1 MRVNVEFLGL
11 SRLIIGSK
19 QMAFDLP
26 EDTSFRDLVRLLHS
40 QYPGLVDNV
49 IRPDG
54 ETLQAPN
61 VFNLDGKRMVRQDQ
75 MSQAIH
81 DGDRVILMSLSAGG

>member
-1 MRVNVEFLGL
+1 MRVHVEFLGL

-26 EDTSFRDLVRLLHS
+26 EGTSFRDLVRLLRS
-40 QYPGLVDNV
+40 RYPGLVDNV

-75 MSQAIH
+75 MSEAIH
-81 DGDRVILMSLSAGG
+81 DEDRIILMSLSAGG